1 MPFKMFHGSISLI
14 ENVELSYIQIEITDA
29 GVVIPA
35 IRLVIERRAEV
46 MGLARR
52 SKLEIYLDVLW
63 AIKKGTRKPTR
74 IMYEANLSWKP
85 LQRILKSMISQGLI
99 FEFDASGE
107 RDKRTSNVYE
117 ITQKG
122 ENIVNYF
129 NRGKEFLK
137 LEEITKPRD

>member
-1 MPFKMFHGSISLI
+1 M
-14 ENVELSYIQIEITDA
+14 
-29 GVVIPA
+29 
-35 IRLVIERRAEV
+35 
-46 MGLARR
+46 ARR
-52 SKLEIYLDVLW
+52 SKLEIYLDILW
-63 AIKKGTRKPTR
+63 AIKRGTRKPTR

-99 FEFDASGE
+99 FEFDVSGE
-107 RDKRTSNVYE
+107 GDKRTSNVYE

-122 ENIVNYF
+122 ESIVKYF